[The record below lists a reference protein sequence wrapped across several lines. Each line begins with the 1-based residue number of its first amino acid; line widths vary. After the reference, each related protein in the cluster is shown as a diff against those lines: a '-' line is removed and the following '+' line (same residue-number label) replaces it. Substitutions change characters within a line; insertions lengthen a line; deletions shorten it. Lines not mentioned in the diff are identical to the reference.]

1 MTGRSPRRP
10 AAQGKAAPARGVQP
24 PARPPKKGTR
34 TPLGPDAR
42 DPRKRS
48 PRKKPG
54 ADVRG
59 AGVARPEA
67 AVVPTTMKTPKDA
80 RETMRLQ
87 RFLAR
92 AGVTSRRQA
101 ETLITNGEV
110 TVNGVV
116 ATLGS
121 SVDPLRDVVVMGGNR
136 VKMAETVT
144 WLVLNKPPG
153 VVTTRTDP
161 EGRDTVFDL
170 VPEVPG
176 LTYVGRLDYMT
187 DGVLVMTSDGR
198 AAHLLTHPS
207 RELARTYEAV
217 VQGPAMAALDQL
229 QAGVE
234 LDDGVVL
241 VDAAHV
247 DKLGRSK
254 WLLTLTLHEGRNREV
269 RRLCETVGLAV
280 ETLTRVKFGPVALG
294 DLPRGKWRPLTAT
307 EMRGLALR
315 AGVRD

>member
-1 MTGRSPRRP
+1 MTGRPPRRT
-10 AAQGKAAPARGVQP
+10 GKAAPAPRGVKP
-24 PARPPKKGTR
+24 PERPAAKGTR
-34 TPLGPDAR
+34 TPLGPEAR

-48 PRKKPG
+48 PRKKQGAGAPR
-54 ADVRG
+54 ADVPL
-59 AGVARPEA
+59 APT
-67 AVVPTTMKTPKDA
+67 VVKTPKDA
-80 RETMRLQ
+80 RESMRLQ

-101 ETLITNGEV
+101 ETLITEGQV

-136 VKMAETVT
+136 VKMADTVT
-144 WLVLNKPPG
+144 WLVLNKPAG

-170 VPEVPG
+170 VPNVAG

-207 RELARTYEAV
+207 REVTRSYEAV
-217 VQGPAMAALDQL
+217 VQGAAMQALDEL

-234 LDDGVVL
+234 LDDGMVY

-254 WLLTLTLHEGRNREV
+254 WVLTLTLHEGRNREV
-269 RRLCETVGLAV
+269 RRLCEAVGLTV
-280 ETLTRVKFGPVALG
+280 DKLTRVKFGPVSLG
-294 DLPRGKWRPLTAT
+294 DLPSGQWRPLSAV
-307 EMRGLALR
+307 ELRGLAIR
-315 AGVRD
+315 GGVEK

>member
-1 MTGRSPRRP
+1 MTGRPPRR
-10 AAQGKAAPARGVQP
+10 AAPAKARGVKPPSRP
-24 PARPPKKGTR
+24 PAKGSR

-48 PRKKPG
+48 PRKKQG
-54 ADVRG
+54 SG
-59 AGVARPEA
+59 ARPA
-67 AVVPTTMKTPKDA
+67 APRGEVALAPTVMKTPKDA

-101 ETLITNGEV
+101 ETLISSGKV
-110 TVNGVV
+110 SVNGVI

-121 SVDPLRDVVVMGGNR
+121 SVDPLRDVVLVDGER

-144 WLVLNKPPG
+144 WLVLNKPAG

-170 VPEVPG
+170 VPNVPG

-187 DGVLVMTSDGR
+187 EGVLVMTSDGR

-207 RELARTYEAV
+207 REVSRSYEAV
-217 VQGPAMAALDQL
+217 VQGAAMAALDQL

-234 LDDGVVL
+234 LDDGAVY

-247 DKLGRSK
+247 DKLGRSR

-269 RRLCETVGLAV
+269 RRLCEAVGLTV
-280 ETLTRVKFGPVALG
+280 ETLTRVKFGPVSLG
-294 DLPRGKWRPLTAT
+294 DLPRGQWRALTAT
-307 EMRGLALR
+307 EMRGLAVP
-315 AGVRD
+315 GGPKE

>member
-1 MTGRSPRRP
+1 MTGRPPRRS
-10 AAQGKAAPARGVQP
+10 GKAPPARGVKP
-24 PARPPKKGTR
+24 PERPAAKGTR
-34 TPLGPDAR
+34 TPLGPEAR

-48 PRKKPG
+48 PRKPPG
-54 ADVRG
+54 A
-59 AGVARPEA
+59 VARA
-67 AVVPTTMKTPKDA
+67 AAPLTPTVVKTPKDA
-80 RETMRLQ
+80 RESMRLQ

-101 ETLITNGEV
+101 ETLISNGQV
-110 TVNGVV
+110 SVNGVV

-121 SVDPLRDVVVMGGNR
+121 SVDPQTDVVLVDGVR

-144 WLVLNKPPG
+144 WLVLNKPAG

-170 VPEVPG
+170 VPQVPG

-207 RELARTYEAV
+207 REVSRTYEAV
-217 VQGPAMAALDQL
+217 VQGAAMEALDQL

-234 LDDGVVL
+234 LDDGMVY

-247 DKLGRSK
+247 DKLGRSR
-254 WLLTLTLHEGRNREV
+254 WLLTITLHEGRNREI
-269 RRLCETVGLAV
+269 RRLCEAVGLSV
-280 ETLTRVKFGPVALG
+280 DKLTRVKFGPVGLG
-294 DLPRGKWRPLTAT
+294 DLPAGQWRPLSAT
-307 EMRGLALR
+307 ELRGLAIR
-315 AGVRD
+315 GGVEK

>member
-1 MTGRSPRRP
+1 VTGRPPRRAGTGGKAAAKPRGVKPPERP
-10 AAQGKAAPARGVQP
+10 AA
-24 PARPPKKGTR
+24 KGTR

-42 DPRKRS
+42 DTRKRN
-48 PRKKPG
+48 PRKKPVPG
-54 ADVRG
+54 ARVDVPL
-59 AGVARPEA
+59 APT
-67 AVVPTTMKTPKDA
+67 VVKTPKDA

-101 ETLITNGEV
+101 ETMITNGQV
-110 TVNGVV
+110 TVNGTV

-121 SVDPLRDVVVMGGNR
+121 SVDPQRDTVLVDGQR
-136 VKMAETVT
+136 VKMADTVT
-144 WLVLNKPPG
+144 WLVLNKPAG

-170 VPEVPG
+170 VPNVPG

-207 RELARTYEAV
+207 REVTRTYEAV
-217 VQGPAMAALDQL
+217 VQGAAMAALDAL

-234 LDDGVVL
+234 LDDSLVL

-254 WLLTLTLHEGRNREV
+254 WLLSLTLHEGRNREV
-269 RRLCETVGLAV
+269 RRLCEAVGLTV
-280 ETLTRVKFGPVALG
+280 DKLTRVAFGPVRLG
-294 DLPRGKWRPLTAT
+294 TLAPGQWRPLTAT

-315 AGVRD
+315 GGAPA

>member
-1 MTGRSPRRP
+1 MTGRPPRRT
-10 AAQGKAAPARGVQP
+10 GKAAPAPRGVKP
-24 PARPPKKGTR
+24 PERPAAKGTR
-34 TPLGPDAR
+34 TPLGPEAR

-48 PRKKPG
+48 PRKKQGAGAPR
-54 ADVRG
+54 ADVPL
-59 AGVARPEA
+59 APT
-67 AVVPTTMKTPKDA
+67 VVKTPKDA
-80 RETMRLQ
+80 RESMRLQ

-101 ETLITNGEV
+101 ETLITEGQV

-136 VKMAETVT
+136 VKMADTVT
-144 WLVLNKPPG
+144 WLVLNKPAG

-170 VPEVPG
+170 VPNVAG
-176 LTYVGRLDYMT
+176 LMYVGRLDYMT

-207 RELARTYEAV
+207 REVTRSYEAV
-217 VQGPAMAALDQL
+217 VQGAAMQALDEL

-234 LDDGVVL
+234 LDDGMVY

-254 WLLTLTLHEGRNREV
+254 WVLTLTLHEGRNREV
-269 RRLCETVGLAV
+269 RRLCEAVGLTV
-280 ETLTRVKFGPVALG
+280 DKLTRVKFGPVSLG
-294 DLPRGKWRPLTAT
+294 DLPSGQWRPLSAV
-307 EMRGLALR
+307 ELRGLAIR
-315 AGVRD
+315 GGVEK

>member
-1 MTGRSPRRP
+1 MTGRPPRRAGTGKAPPKPRGVKPPERP
-10 AAQGKAAPARGVQP
+10 AA
-24 PARPPKKGTR
+24 KGTR
-34 TPLGPDAR
+34 TPLGPEAR

-48 PRKKPG
+48 PRKPQGG
-54 ADVRG
+54 AQRS
-59 AGVARPEA
+59 A
-67 AVVPTTMKTPKDA
+67 APLAPTLVKTPKDA
-80 RETMRLQ
+80 RESMRLQ

-101 ETLITNGEV
+101 ETIITDGKV

-121 SVDPLRDVVVMGGNR
+121 SVDPLADVVMVDGKR
-136 VKMAETVT
+136 VRMSETVT
-144 WLVLNKPPG
+144 WLVLNKPAG

-170 VPEVPG
+170 VPNVPG

-207 RELARTYEAV
+207 REVTRTYEAV
-217 VQGPAMAALDQL
+217 VQGAAMEALDQL

-234 LDDGVVL
+234 LDDGMVY

-247 DKLGRSK
+247 DKLGRSR

-269 RRLCETVGLAV
+269 RRLCEAVGLAV
-280 ETLTRVKFGPVALG
+280 DKLKRVKFGPVGLG
-294 DLPRGKWRPLTAT
+294 DLP
-307 EMRGLALR
+307 
-315 AGVRD
+315 

>member
-1 MTGRSPRRP
+1 MTGRPPRRT
-10 AAQGKAAPARGVQP
+10 GIGTGAPKARGVKP
-24 PARPPKKGTR
+24 PERPSKKGTH
-34 TPLGPDAR
+34 TPLGADAR

-48 PRKKPG
+48 PRKKPSPG
-54 ADVRG
+54 
-59 AGVARPEA
+59 ARPVA
-67 AVVPTTMKTPKDA
+67 ALAPTVVKTPKDA
-80 RETMRLQ
+80 RESMRLQ

-101 ETLITNGEV
+101 ETLITNGQV
-110 TVNGVV
+110 TVNGTV
-116 ATLGS
+116 AELGS
-121 SVDPLRDVVVMGGNR
+121 SVDPLRDTVLVDGQR

-144 WLVLNKPPG
+144 WLVLNKPAG

-170 VPEVPG
+170 VPTVPG

-207 RELARTYEAV
+207 RELSRTYEAV
-217 VQGPAMAALDQL
+217 VQGPAMEALDAL
-229 QAGVE
+229 ERGVE
-234 LDDGVVL
+234 LDDGLVL

-254 WLLTLTLHEGRNREV
+254 WRLTLTLHEGRNREI
-269 RRLCETVGLAV
+269 RRLCEAVGLSV
-280 ETLTRVKFGPVALG
+280 DTLTRVKFGPVGLG
-294 DLPRGKWRPLTAT
+294 DLAPGQWRPLTST

-315 AGVRD
+315 GGLSD

>member
-1 MTGRSPRRP
+1 MTGRPPRRTGPRSKAAPQPRGVKPPERP
-10 AAQGKAAPARGVQP
+10 AA
-24 PARPPKKGTR
+24 KGTR

-42 DPRKRS
+42 DPRKRG
-48 PRKKPG
+48 PRKPPG
-54 ADVRG
+54 GG
-59 AGVARPEA
+59 AARPDVPLA
-67 AVVPTTMKTPKDA
+67 PTTVKTPKDA
-80 RETMRLQ
+80 RESMRLQ

-101 ETLITNGEV
+101 ETLITEGKV
-110 TVNGVV
+110 TVNGEV

-136 VKMAETVT
+136 VKMADTVT
-144 WLVLNKPPG
+144 WLVLNKPSG

-170 VPEVPG
+170 VPDVPG

-207 RELARTYEAV
+207 REVTRTYEAV
-217 VQGPAMAALDQL
+217 VQGSAMTALDEL
-229 QAGVE
+229 QEGVQ
-234 LDDGVVL
+234 LDDGLVL

-269 RRLCETVGLAV
+269 RRLCEAVGLTV
-280 ETLTRVKFGPVALG
+280 DRLTRVKFGPVSLG
-294 DLPRGKWRPLTAT
+294 DLAPGKWRPLSAT
-307 EMRGLALR
+307 ELRGLELR
-315 AGVRD
+315 GGAQK

>member
-1 MTGRSPRRP
+1 VTGRPPRRAATGKAPPKPRGAKPPGRP
-10 AAQGKAAPARGVQP
+10 AA
-24 PARPPKKGTR
+24 KGTR

-54 ADVRG
+54 PA
-59 AGVARPEA
+59 ARAEA
-67 AVVPTTMKTPKDA
+67 PLAPTVVKTPKDA

-101 ETLITNGEV
+101 ETLITNGQV
-110 TVNGVV
+110 TVNGTV

-121 SVDPLRDVVVMGGNR
+121 SVDPQTDTVLVDGTR
-136 VKMAETVT
+136 VKMSETVT
-144 WLVLNKPPG
+144 WLVLNKPSG

-170 VPEVPG
+170 VPNVPG

-207 RELARTYEAV
+207 REVSRTYEAV
-217 VQGPAMAALDQL
+217 VQGAAMEALDQL

-234 LDDGVVL
+234 LDDGLVL
-241 VDAAHV
+241 VDAANV
-247 DKLGRSK
+247 DKLGRSR

-269 RRLCETVGLAV
+269 RRLCEAVGLSV
-280 ETLTRVKFGPVALG
+280 DKLTRVKFGPVGLG
-294 DLPRGKWRPLTAT
+294 DLPTGKWRPLTQA
-307 EMRGLALR
+307 ELRGLAIR
-315 AGVRD
+315 GGVRE

>member
-1 MTGRSPRRP
+1 VTGRPPRRAGPGKHAPNQRGAEPPRRP
-10 AAQGKAAPARGVQP
+10 SA
-24 PARPPKKGTR
+24 KGTR

-42 DPRKRS
+42 DPRKRT
-48 PRKKPG
+48 PRKKP
-54 ADVRG
+54 AS
-59 AGVARPEA
+59 GVTRTDA
-67 AVVPTTMKTPKDA
+67 ALAPTVVKTPKDA
-80 RETMRLQ
+80 REEMRLQ

-101 ETLITNGEV
+101 ETLITNGKV
-110 TVNGVV
+110 TVNGAV
-116 ATLGS
+116 AALGS
-121 SVDPLRDVVVMGGNR
+121 SVDPLRDEVLVDGKR
-136 VKMAETVT
+136 VRMADTVT
-144 WLVLNKPPG
+144 WLVLNKPSG

-170 VPEVPG
+170 VPNVAG

-207 RELARTYEAV
+207 REVSRTYEAV
-217 VQGPAMAALDQL
+217 VQGAAMAALDAL
-229 QAGVE
+229 QAGVD
-234 LDDGVVL
+234 LDDGQVL

-269 RRLCETVGLAV
+269 RRLCEAVGLTV
-280 ETLTRVKFGPVALG
+280 DKLTRVKFGPVSLG
-294 DLPRGKWRPLTAT
+294 ELPPGKWRPLTQT
-307 EMRGLALR
+307 ELRGLAISGG
-315 AGVRD
+315 ARD

>member
-1 MTGRSPRRP
+1 MTGRPSRRAGTGQKAPPKPRGVKPPERP
-10 AAQGKAAPARGVQP
+10 AA
-24 PARPPKKGTR
+24 KGTR
-34 TPLGPDAR
+34 TPLGPEAR

-54 ADVRG
+54 SGPRPDVPL
-59 AGVARPEA
+59 APT
-67 AVVPTTMKTPKDA
+67 VVKTPKDA
-80 RETMRLQ
+80 RESMRLQ

-101 ETLITNGEV
+101 ETLITNGQV
-110 TVNGVV
+110 TVNGTV

-121 SVDPLRDVVVMGGNR
+121 SVDPLRDVVLVDGQR
-136 VKMAETVT
+136 VKMADTVT
-144 WLVLNKPPG
+144 WLVLNKPAG

-170 VPEVPG
+170 VPNVAG

-187 DGVLVMTSDGR
+187 DGVLVMTTDGR

-207 RELARTYEAV
+207 REVSRTYEAV
-217 VQGPAMAALDQL
+217 VQGAAMQALDQL
-229 QAGVE
+229 QKGVE
-234 LDDGVVL
+234 LDDSTVF

-254 WLLTLTLHEGRNREV
+254 WLLSLTLHEGRNREV
-269 RRLCETVGLAV
+269 RRLCEAVGLSV
-280 ETLTRVKFGPVALG
+280 DKLTRVKFGPVGLG
-294 DLPRGKWRPLTAT
+294 DLPSGQWRPLTPV
-307 EMRGLALR
+307 ELRGLAIR
-315 AGVRD
+315 GGVSQ

>member
-1 MTGRSPRRP
+1 M
-10 AAQGKAAPARGVQP
+10 V
-24 PARPPKKGTR
+24 
-34 TPLGPDAR
+34 
-42 DPRKRS
+42 
-48 PRKKPG
+48 
-54 ADVRG
+54 
-59 AGVARPEA
+59 
-67 AVVPTTMKTPKDA
+67 KTPKDA

-101 ETLITNGEV
+101 ETLIANGQV
-110 TVNGVV
+110 TVNGIV

-121 SVDPLRDVVVMGGNR
+121 SVDPQKDLVLVDGAR

-144 WLVLNKPPG
+144 WLVLNKPAG

-161 EGRDTVFDL
+161 EGRETVFDL
-170 VPEVPG
+170 VPDVPG

-187 DGVLVMTSDGR
+187 EGVLVMTSDGR

-207 RELARTYEAV
+207 REVTRTYEAV
-217 VQGPAMAALDQL
+217 VQGSAMVALDQL

-234 LDDGVVL
+234 LEDGMVY

-247 DKLGRSK
+247 DKLGRSR

-269 RRLCETVGLAV
+269 RRLCEAVGLLV
-280 ETLTRVKFGPVALG
+280 DKLTRVKFGPVSLG
-294 DLPRGKWRPLTAT
+294 DLPPGKWRPLSAT
-307 EMRGLALR
+307 EMRGLSLQGGAR
-315 AGVRD
+315 T

>member
-1 MTGRSPRRP
+1 MTGREPRRP
-10 AAQGKAAPARGVQP
+10 GTGGKATAKPRGVKP
-24 PARPPKKGTR
+24 PDRPAAKGTR

-48 PRKKPG
+48 PRKKPVPG
-54 ADVRG
+54 ARV
-59 AGVARPEA
+59 EA
-67 AVVPTTMKTPKDA
+67 PLAPTVVKTPKDA

-101 ETLITNGEV
+101 ETMITNGQV
-110 TVNGVV
+110 TVNGTV
-116 ATLGS
+116 AILGS
-121 SVDPLRDVVVMGGNR
+121 SVEPQRDTVLVDGQR
-136 VKMAETVT
+136 VKMADTVT
-144 WLVLNKPPG
+144 WLVLNKPAG

-170 VPEVPG
+170 VPNVPG

-207 RELARTYEAV
+207 REVTRTYEAV
-217 VQGPAMAALDQL
+217 VQGAAMAALDAL

-234 LDDGVVL
+234 LDDGLVL

-254 WLLTLTLHEGRNREV
+254 WLLSLTLHEGRNREV
-269 RRLCETVGLAV
+269 RRLCEAVGLTV
-280 ETLTRVKFGPVALG
+280 DKLTRVTFGPVRLG
-294 DLPRGKWRPLTAT
+294 TLAPGQWRPLTAT
-307 EMRGLALR
+307 EMRGLALLGGPP
-315 AGVRD
+315 A

>member
-1 MTGRSPRRP
+1 MTGRPPRRTGT
-10 AAQGKAAPARGVQP
+10 GKAPPKPRGVQP
-24 PARPPKKGTR
+24 PGRPPAKGTR
-34 TPLGPDAR
+34 TPLGPEAR

-48 PRKKPG
+48 PRKKPVPG
-54 ADVRG
+54 AR
-59 AGVARPEA
+59 AEA
-67 AVVPTTMKTPKDA
+67 PLVPTVVKTPKDA

-101 ETLITNGEV
+101 ETLITNGQV
-110 TVNGVV
+110 TVNATV

-121 SVDPLRDVVVMGGNR
+121 SVDPMQDVVMVDGTR
-136 VKMAETVT
+136 VRMSETVT
-144 WLVLNKPPG
+144 WLVLNKPAG

-170 VPEVPG
+170 VPNVPG

-198 AAHLLTHPS
+198 AAHVLTHPS
-207 RELARTYEAV
+207 REVSRTYEAV
-217 VQGPAMAALDQL
+217 VQGAAMAALDQL

-234 LDDGVVL
+234 LDDGLVL
-241 VDAAHV
+241 VDAANV
-247 DKLGRSK
+247 DKLGRSR

-269 RRLCETVGLAV
+269 RRLCEAVGLSV
-280 ETLTRVKFGPVALG
+280 EKLTRVKFGPVALG
-294 DLPRGKWRPLTAT
+294 DLASGKWRALTQT
-307 EMRGLALR
+307 ELRGLAIR
-315 AGVRD
+315 GDVRK